1 MSGGS
6 TKSEFW
12 SKVVASAA
20 KSLGVKFKLT
30 RERDTPAFGAALIA
44 AKASGIDISSANV
57 RLENVADDAEYTGY
71 LCKQYPV
78 WKNKILNL

>member
-1 MSGGS
+1 MCSPIY
-6 TKSEFW
+6 
-12 SKVVASAA
+12 
-20 KSLGVKFKLT
+20 
-30 RERDTPAFGAALIA
+30 TPAFGAALIA